1 MAASPLPLEPA
12 QEVQLDGNG
21 AAVEIGEK
29 ASRLGIEIASV
40 AGLIGDLSKL
50 DLDQS
55 TQLHEV
61 ASAARQIRKANHL
74 LAGALEQTRDMA
86 EKTRL
91 TLGVTAEVVS
101 ATLGRSVHKTEQ
113 LSARA
118 IELRDKLV
126 SVGETIVHL
135 THTTA
140 AIQTAA
146 RETQLRA
153 LNAGI
158 DATLTGTA
166 GLGANADAV
175 KSLAEQIRAFAQDN
189 ERQLSALAE
198 TLAGLRVQAETSA
211 EVAAAAMA
219 DSSAAQDKVARI
231 AMLADGVL
239 KLIQD
244 IDGMAA
250 PIDDNILHYTAV
262 TRALKALV
270 GTMKQSGDQL
280 SAAKMRVQTIQ
291 ELGDAFMLYI
301 AENGVK
307 TAETVIMP
315 LCKEGAAAVTTLFER
330 SVAAGDIGM
339 DVLFDENYM
348 PIPNTDPQQFMTRYV
363 AFTDRFLPAVQDPMM
378 MRDPR
383 IVFCACVDRNFY
395 LPTHNRIYSRP
406 QSGDSA
412 WNAANCRNRRFYGK
426 RRANEKDSLKPVRL
440 QTFRRDMGGG
450 TLDLIKTMSAPI
462 FVRGHYWGSYV
473 IGYRA

>member
-1 MAASPLPLEPA
+1 MAASPVPLEPA
-12 QEVQLDGNG
+12 QEVQEDGNG
-21 AAVEIGEK
+21 AAAEIGQK
-29 ASRLGIEIASV
+29 ASRLGAEIANV
-40 AGLIGDLSKL
+40 AGLIGELSKL
-50 DLDQS
+50 GLDQS

-61 ASAARQIRKANHL
+61 ASAARQIGKANHV

-91 TLGVTAEVVS
+91 TLGVTAEVVA
-101 ATLGRSVHKTEQ
+101 ATLSRSVHKTEQ
-113 LSARA
+113 LNARA
-118 IELRDKLV
+118 IELRDKLA
-126 SVGETIVHL
+126 SIGDTIVRV
-135 THTTA
+135 THA
-140 AIQTAA
+140 SSAIQTIA

-158 DATLTGTA
+158 DATLSGTA

-175 KSLAEQIRAFAQDN
+175 KGLAEQIRAFAQDN

-198 TLAGLRVQAETSA
+198 TLAGMRMQAETSA

-219 DSSAAQDKVARI
+219 DSSAAQDRVARI
-231 AMLADGVL
+231 ATLADGVL

-262 TRALKALV
+262 TRALKAIV

-280 SAAKMRVQTIQ
+280 SAAKMRVRTIQ
-291 ELGDAFMLYI
+291 ELGEAFMLYI
-301 AENGVK
+301 AESGIK
-307 TAETVIMP
+307 TAETAVML

-339 DVLFDENYM
+339 DVLFDENYV
-348 PIPNTDPQQFMTRYV
+348 PIPKTDPQQFMTRYV
-363 AFTDRFLPAVQDPMM
+363 TFTDRFLPAIQDPMM
-378 MRDPR
+378 MRDSR
-383 IVFCACVDRNFY
+383 IMFCACVDRNFY

-406 QSGDSA
+406 QSDDPL

-426 RRANEKDSLKPVRL
+426 RRANANDSSRPVRL
-440 QTFRRDMGGG
+440 QTLRRDMGGG
-450 TLDLIKTMSAPI
+450 TAHLIKIMSVPI
-462 FVRGHYWGSYV
+462 FVRGQYWGSYT